1 MMFKQILSENT
12 WAAVFSDPKLPK
24 KNEFLQTPNSLEIA
38 QAAQKLFAAGNKR
51 RFKIQSNGVGRH
63 FSLAFFIYRKI
74 NVMFKAMSGK
84 TTLLI
89 WIIVGLNI
97 LTIFFI
103 AICIYFMEF
112 AGFMKAL
119 FDIDI
124 TQQNYHKD
132 YSGS

>member
-1 MMFKQILSENT
+1 
-12 WAAVFSDPKLPK
+12 
-24 KNEFLQTPNSLEIA
+24 
-38 QAAQKLFAAGNKR
+38 
-51 RFKIQSNGVGRH
+51 
-63 FSLAFFIYRKI
+63 
-74 NVMFKAMSGK
+74 MSGK

-97 LTIFFI
+97 LTILFI
-103 AICIYFMEF
+103 AICIYFMGF
-112 AGFMKAL
+112 AGFVEAL